1 MNFLAATSEL
11 LNKFV
16 DKQFIEEA
24 MHILET
30 NGIVDTVELVLAE
43 NILKSYSTI
52 KSILDHHRD
61 VFLVRKNEYAL
72 MRLKETE

>member
-1 MNFLAATSEL
+1 MN
-11 LNKFV
+11 
-16 DKQFIEEA
+16 
-24 MHILET
+24 ILET
-30 NGIVDTVELVLAE
+30 TGIVDTVELVLAE

-61 VFLVRKNEYAL
+61 VFLMRKNEYAL